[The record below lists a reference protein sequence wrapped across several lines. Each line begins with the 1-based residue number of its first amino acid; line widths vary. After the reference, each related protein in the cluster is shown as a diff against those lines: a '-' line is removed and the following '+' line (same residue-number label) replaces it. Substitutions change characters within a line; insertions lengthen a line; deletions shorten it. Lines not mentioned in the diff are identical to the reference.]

1 MKPVMRLVRLRSSS
15 VPCQWRMGFG
25 GDQLK
30 ATALLALEEAL
41 QELRYRPIRR
51 SMALRFALAYLWASS
66 GGGREPFDD
75 YWRALSDERMWRFS
89 AADRALIGI
98 YAAVEVKRD
107 DAVMMRLWEA
117 RHREEQAK
125 DRCG

>member
-1 MKPVMRLVRLRSSS
+1 
-15 VPCQWRMGFG
+15 MGFG
-25 GDQLK
+25 ADQLK
-30 ATALLALEEAL
+30 AKALLALEEAL

-66 GGGREPFDD
+66 GSARAPFDD
-75 YWRALSDERMWRFS
+75 YWRALADERMWRLS

-98 YAAVEVKRD
+98 YAAVGVQRD

-117 RHREEQAK
+117 RHREEQK
-125 DRCG
+125 EDSCN